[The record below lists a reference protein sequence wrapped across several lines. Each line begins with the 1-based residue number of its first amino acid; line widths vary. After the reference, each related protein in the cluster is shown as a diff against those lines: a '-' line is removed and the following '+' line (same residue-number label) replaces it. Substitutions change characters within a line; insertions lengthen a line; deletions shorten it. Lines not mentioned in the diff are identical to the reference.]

1 MSTFRIGSVNGSNNM
16 FGDNNVQHNF
26 TSLAEGIERRAGQ
39 LPDTAGARRALTDL
53 RGACSSA
60 QVDAERAKAAA
71 GRLSVAAAGDHDIQK
86 EITELLSRITRA
98 GN

>member
-1 MSTFRIGSVNGSNNM
+1 VSNFHIGSVNGTNNI

-26 TSLAEGIERRAGQ
+26 TSLAERIERGAGQ
-39 LPDTAGARRALTDL
+39 LPNAAEAHRALTEL

-60 QVDAERAKAAA
+60 QVDADRANAAA
-71 GRLSVAAAGDHDIQK
+71 DRLSVATAGDQEIQK
-86 EITELLSRITRA
+86 EITELLGRITRT